1 MVRGHERAGDRRDT
15 AIREL
20 KVRAVDITICCL
32 IFEYVNN
39 TDFRTLYP
47 KLTDY
52 DNRYYIYELLK
63 VSFLVIRTNPRHLI
77 IVIQKGLCIAMSN
90 LIMS

>member
-1 MVRGHERAGDRRDT
+1 MSLEIIRLLFLFRGHAEKQSKT
-15 AIREL
+15 PS
-20 KVRAVDITICCL
+20 L

-63 VSFLVIRTNPRHLI
+63 VVPSIELFMT
-77 IVIQKGLCIAMSN
+77 
-90 LIMS
+90 